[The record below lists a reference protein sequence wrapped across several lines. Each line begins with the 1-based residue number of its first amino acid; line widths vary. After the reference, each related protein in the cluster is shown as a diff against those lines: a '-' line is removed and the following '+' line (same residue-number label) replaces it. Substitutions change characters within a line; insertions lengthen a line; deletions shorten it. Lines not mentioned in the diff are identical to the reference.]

1 MSISLGVRYT
11 SIIFIDLSCFRTFPS
26 LFFPSQNTGVAGPHD
41 QLASLCYYIIKIPAG
56 RNSLT
61 ARYFGKNIL
70 DIVYTSTDYFL
81 KWLNYILL
89 LARAGTASPN
99 LTSTL
104 KKKIRSVPFTVSV
117 DAVVWNACWRKQAVK
132 DRATEALTWD
142 FIQDSFK
149 NVFKKE
155 PFLMY

>member
-26 LFFPSQNTGVAGPHD
+26 LFLPSQNTGVAGPHD

-104 KKKIRSVPFTVSV
+104 KKKSEVSLSRSV
-117 DAVVWNACWRKQAVK
+117 
-132 DRATEALTWD
+132 LTRW
-142 FIQDSFK
+142 FETHVGESKPLKIEQQK
-149 NVFKKE
+149 
-155 PFLMY
+155 L